1 GHLRDRRIPLHLLRD
16 VPGGLPRGSDPRGA
30 ALRERR
36 VRARAFRLRLGS
48 VDGSETPVHG
58 SVGPRRQAVRMTDL
72 LWWVF
77 ASLAI
82 GGGLGMILGRS
93 PVASLLSLI
102 LTFFS
107 LAAIYVLLG
116 AHFIAA
122 IQIIVYAGAIMVL
135 FLFVIMLLNL
145 GHDYQADLRGGL
157 WIVVGFVAAGLLG
170 WMAWSAIG
178 TPGSVVQRGGEQE
191 IAASVE

>member
-1 GHLRDRRIPLHLLRD
+1 
-16 VPGGLPRGSDPRGA
+16 
-30 ALRERR
+30 
-36 VRARAFRLRLGS
+36 
-48 VDGSETPVHG
+48 
-58 SVGPRRQAVRMTDL
+58 MTDFPLAQL

-77 ASLAI
+77 ASLAV
-82 GGGLGMILGRS
+82 GGGLGMVTRRN
-93 PVASLLSLI
+93 PVASLLFLV

-107 LAAIYVLLG
+107 LAALYVLLG

-157 WIVVGFVAAGLLG
+157 WIVVGFVAAGTVG
-170 WMAWSAIG
+170 WFIWQSFG
-178 TPGSVVQRGGEQE
+178 GPGAVVQRGGAQE
-191 IAASVE
+191 IAASVEQLNAVGAIAYPLFRDYIVPFELVGVLLLVAIIGAVLLAKRRV